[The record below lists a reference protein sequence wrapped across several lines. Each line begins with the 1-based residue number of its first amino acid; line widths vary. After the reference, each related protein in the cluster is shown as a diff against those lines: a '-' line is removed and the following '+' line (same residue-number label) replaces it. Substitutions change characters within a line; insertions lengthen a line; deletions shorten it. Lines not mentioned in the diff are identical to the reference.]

1 MKRRVSI
8 WKRRSPKGN
17 MLVLILAVT
26 LGIITALVIF
36 MMSYVRLM
44 GTQSE
49 QKTAIE
55 AAALAAAREMS
66 KIVVNTPEY
75 GYVGLSDSAPNGSD
89 TQAISG
95 YPTDGYSTS
104 VHSIN
109 TLLGTSL
116 VDFLVAEEI
125 GPTRGGT
132 EFKELAR
139 QDLANA
145 RSAAS
150 ALMTVLQNSITST
163 GSAKDKDGNTVR
175 PYQEALNAYNS
186 NQMRIAG
193 NSSYVAGSLQLSLGA
208 INGGAPTNVRLPVGW
223 SSSWPSAN
231 TSNGRYKSYTVFT
244 RGGHDWV
251 FAGIDETVK
260 LIDPTK
266 FVTSVSGLPYQYA
279 TIVRAQATQNINDNG
294 TTRSIQSSACAQ
306 PASVY
311 DPLPAPGAL
320 VASYPDGP
328 PTGACTQRHLSD
340 LVHDSGCMNDGDDD
354 CDILTCTSGDFPVDG
369 GSSLVFN
376 SSLWPLGSLDPNH
389 KAYNA
394 CKVGIYDWLRRGGTK
409 VNIGAVK
416 NAIDL
421 DWGPAPGNVSWAPA
435 GGGSIPGG
443 IAYIYRFA
451 SNGDVTFQAK
461 SIKPMKFYVVG
472 ERQVIMESLE
482 VLTNGAPNVLKV
494 SPIDLGPAYPSS
506 TGEAWF
512 ETNYDMYL
520 RDFGRILGR
529 SSGGKHAGEPIDD
542 DLVAQKNAPEK
553 DSLIKVA
560 CNAQSGSGVCPPI
573 YSAGIGAKTKSQGP
587 PAGLGAVPLI
597 GPQNDFAY
605 VWGGT
610 TPSLDPTISKYKT
623 YASGGSGL
631 RQTYQTNGTVAE
643 IRFRRQVDV
652 YIQSTTTDPDTGTT
666 TTSSVKVDDGYV
678 QLK

>member
-1 MKRRVSI
+1 MIRKVSH
-8 WKRRSPKGN
+8 WKHRSPKGN

-66 KIVVNTPEY
+66 KIVVNTPQF
-75 GYVGLSDSAPNGSD
+75 GYVGLSDSAPNGTD
-89 TQAISG
+89 TQSLSG
-95 YPTDGYSTS
+95 YSTDGYSTS

-116 VDFLVAEEI
+116 VDYLVAEDI

-132 EFKELAR
+132 EMKELAR
-139 QDLANA
+139 QDLSSA
-145 RSAAS
+145 RSAAD
-150 ALMTVLQNSITST
+150 ALLTALQASITPT
-163 GSAKDKDGNTVR
+163 GSGKDKDGNTVR

-186 NQMRIAG
+186 NSMRIAG
-193 NSSYVAGSLQLSLGA
+193 SSSYVNGSLQLSLGA

-223 SSSWPSAN
+223 SSSWPAAQ
-231 TSNGRYKSYTVFT
+231 TANGRYKSYTTFS
-244 RGGHDWV
+244 RGGNDWV

-266 FVTSVSGLPYQYA
+266 FVASASGLPYQHA
-279 TIVRAQATQNINDNG
+279 TILRAQATQSINDNG
-294 TTRSIQSSACAQ
+294 TTRNIQSSACAQ

-311 DPLPAPGAL
+311 DPLPCPGAL

-328 PTGACTQRHLSD
+328 PTGACTHRHLSD
-340 LVHDSGCMNDGDDD
+340 LVLDSGCMNDGNDD
-354 CDILTCTSGDFPVDG
+354 CDILTSNSGDFPVDG
-369 GSSLVFN
+369 GSLIYN
-376 SSLWPLGSLDPNH
+376 SALWPLGSLDPNH
-389 KAYNA
+389 KAHNA
-394 CKVGIYDWLRRGGTK
+394 CKIAIYDWLRRGGTK

-416 NAIDL
+416 NAIDQ
-421 DWGPAPGNVSWAPA
+421 DWGAAPGMVAWAPA

-451 SNGDVTFQAK
+451 TNGDVTFQAK
-461 SIKPMKFYVVG
+461 TIKPQKYYVVG
-472 ERQVIMESLE
+472 EKQVIMESLE
-482 VLTNGAPNVLKV
+482 VLTNGAPSVHKV
-494 SPIDLGPAYPSS
+494 SNINLGPAYPGS

-520 RDFGRILGR
+520 RDFGRTLGR

-542 DLVAQKNAPEK
+542 PLVAHKAP
-553 DSLIKVA
+553 DNSAGIKVA
-560 CNAQSGSGVCPPI
+560 CSSLSGNAICPAVFSGGL
-573 YSAGIGAKTKSQGP
+573 GAKTKSQGP

-605 VWGGT
+605 VWGGA
-610 TPSLDPTISKYKT
+610 TPSLDPSISKYKT
-623 YASGGSGL
+623 YAAGGAGL

-652 YIQSTTTDPDTGTT
+652 YIQSTTTDPDTGATT
-666 TTSSVKVDDGYV
+666 TTSVKVDDGYV